1 MASGKAKSRRQSTE
15 DDVLATAHDRTVAL
29 HREGAMTEGDI
40 GVWGNQNASR
50 LRRLLRAHGSR
61 YAGQQTIPST
71 GDNRDPENRSSADPL
86 ARDWPR
92 FME

>member
-1 MASGKAKSRRQSTE
+1 MASGKAKSVRQSTE

-50 LRRLLRAHGSR
+50 LRRLLRAHDSQLVVER
-61 YAGQQTIPST
+61 
-71 GDNRDPENRSSADPL
+71 RLPENVR
-86 ARDWPR
+86 RRVWTTIG
-92 FME
+92 